1 MLIYLAIFY
10 NSIMRVSSIKRLP
23 EGPDSEEFVLVMHVI
38 ADESLLFLKMSR
50 MMLLMV
56 LMALLIL

>member
-1 MLIYLAIFY
+1 MFICLAIFY
-10 NSIMRVSSIKRLP
+10 SSVIRVSSIRRFP
-23 EGPDSEEFVLVMHVI
+23 GGPLNEFVLFVVVI
-38 ADESLLFLKMSR
+38 ASESLLFLKINR